1 MMIECDN
8 MKNNKG
14 QALVEFVIV
23 LPILI
28 FLIISIIDLGN
39 IMIKTYSLNED
50 LDTISDMYISG
61 SLDDIENYV
70 AANNIS
76 ISYKSEDEFTTITL
90 KKNVKIM
97 SPMLNI
103 AFGKNYDIKASKTLY
118 EDSNE

>member
-1 MMIECDN
+1 
-8 MKNNKG
+8 MKNSRG

-28 FLIISIIDLGN
+28 FLVISIIDLGN

-50 LDTISDMYISG
+50 LDTISDMYKSG
-61 SLDDIENYV
+61 TLSDIEGY
-70 AANNIS
+70 ALANKIS
-76 ISYKSEDEFTTITL
+76 ISYKKDSSFTTITL
-90 KKNVKIM
+90 NKNVKIM

-103 AFGKNYDIKASKTLY
+103 AFGKNYGIKASRTLY

>member
-14 QALVEFVIV
+14 QALVEFIIV

-50 LDTISDMYISG
+50 LDTVSDMYISG

>member
-1 MMIECDN
+1 

-14 QALVEFVIV
+14 QTLVEFIIV

-50 LDTISDMYISG
+50 LDTVSDMYISG

>member
-1 MMIECDN
+1 MMIECDD
-8 MKNNKG
+8 MKNSKG

-28 FLIISIIDLGN
+28 FLVISIIDLGN

-50 LDTISDMYISG
+50 LDTISDMYKSG
-61 SLDDIENYV
+61 ALSDIEGY
-70 AANNIS
+70 ALANKIS
-76 ISYKSEDEFTTITL
+76 ISYKKDSSFTTVTL
-90 KKNVKIM
+90 NKNVKIM

-103 AFGKNYDIKASKTLY
+103 AFGKNYDIKASRTLY

>member
-14 QALVEFVIV
+14 QALVEFIIV

-50 LDTISDMYISG
+50 LDTVSDMYISG

-70 AANNIS
+70 ATNNIS

>member
-14 QALVEFVIV
+14 QALVEFIIV

-50 LDTISDMYISG
+50 LDTVSDMYISG

-76 ISYKSEDEFTTITL
+76 ISYKCEDEFTTIIL

-103 AFGKNYDIKASKTLY
+103 AFGKNYDIKAIKTLY